1 MYTNS
6 PAYLVYM
13 QPNPCKKLLAQTRKA
28 TAGDHRTV
36 KRQHNLGYVKRPIG
50 YVKSTVKRRAQ
61 NRHRQRACGARRPKA
76 QRSGKWSMRCL
87 CSTTHQNG
95 GCDGCLVA
103 REAVTTKVVIEVVA
117 IDVRGVAEAMSA
129 ADAVPVAKVVVDLI
143 KG

>member
-6 PAYLVYM
+6 PVYLVYM

-28 TAGDHRTV
+28 TAGDHR
-36 KRQHNLGYVKRPIG
+36 
-50 YVKSTVKRRAQ
+50 TVKRRAQ